1 MRTARPARRRGK
13 TVRRTVFQCA
23 ARESTLLHQSPK
35 DDSSWGFTYSLLL
48 LHYSF
53 FHPWGFGKEE
63 NAAVRCRHLFQPTDK
78 GCFIRTVIACM
89 LVKLQRIGIF

>member
-13 TVRRTVFQCA
+13 TVQWTVFQCA

-35 DDSSWGFTYSLLL
+35 DVSSWGFTYYFLP

-53 FHPWGFGKEE
+53 L
-63 NAAVRCRHLFQPTDK
+63 AASSFPVLGALGSK
-78 GCFIRTVIACM
+78 
-89 LVKLQRIGIF
+89 K